1 MFSTT
6 EELVKVLGVSV
17 FLVEAALLFWLV
29 LKGKQLSNPVKWM
42 ALIALVIGPI
52 LLVFLANFHVFDN
65 SKTVDACANCHVMRP
80 MVNDMEDKES
90 MTLAARHYK
99 NKWINKDQCYGCH
112 KDYGLNGKMKAKMDG
127 YRHLMKY
134 ITSTYEEPIRYRGI
148 FKNANCGSCHYEKP
162 NFMAVEM
169 HQPLFAKFKEE
180 EISCTNCHGK
190 AHPSPN
196 QRTPGSE
203 DYERLISQSEYV
215 EEAPALKKFIATL
228 DSDK

>member
-1 MFSTT
+1 MISTT
-6 EELVKVLGVSV
+6 EELVKILGVSV

-29 LKGKQLSNPVKWM
+29 LKGKELSNPVKWM
-42 ALIALVIGPI
+42 ALIALIIGPI

-134 ITSTYEEPIRYRGI
+134 ITSTYVEPITYRGI

-169 HQPLFAKFKEE
+169 HQPLFASFKDEK
-180 EISCTNCHGK
+180 ISCTNCHGK
-190 AHPSPN
+190 AHPSPLE
-196 QRTPGSE
+196 RTPGSP
-203 DYERLISQSEYV
+203 DYEKLIGKFELSEDAPELKDYIV
-215 EEAPALKKFIATL
+215 SLNEEE
-228 DSDK
+228 